1 MTDSDS
7 DSGLQLSIDTSTVD
21 FGTAV
26 IGETLKRT
34 FTLRNNGALGTTFN
48 FYKITGLKQRSIS
61 TAETSLGRLVSILF
75 Q

>member
-61 TAETSLGRLVSILF
+61 TAETSLGRLVSTLF